1 MARKLTSRLNR
12 SNNLWWITGGVA
24 GLFVLCAG
32 GMIIFRSFFPAAGP
46 TALPEVPAFQFNTST
61 PAPAFATVTG
71 FPTSTSSS
79 SGVVATITSLP
90 AATPTNS
97 SIFNWIFRNF
107 VSSSQPTASTFRSPT
122 PIQVIVVTATPVTPA
137 ATTLPPPPTQGAPN
151 PIVCKNILYPARPGN
166 QWTYFI
172 NTPRRSGDVNIR
184 VITVEGTQATI
195 DATEVNVGTTV
206 RSSMQCEQDIILSFP
221 VLSVQKLIGEVVNGS
236 VNADYVGGVL
246 APNEAAFLSSNWA
259 LSWVSQYRVYGDG
272 SLTFNGSN
280 FNFSLSPSIVTMTC
294 QTLASGDAS
303 FENITVAAGTFR
315 ALKVICRGEGQALA
329 TVNGS
334 QVTGTVTAQATQWF
348 APNVGL
354 LKSQSDFVFLNV
366 FGVSLPLSSSDVA
379 GFMELKSYSVGQ

>member
-32 GMIIFRSFFPAAGP
+32 GMIILRSFLPAAGP

-61 PAPAFATVTG
+61 PTAPVFATVTG
-71 FPTSTSSS
+71 FPTSTSSA
-79 SGVVATITSLP
+79 GVVSTITSLP

-107 VSSSQPTASTFRSPT
+107 VSGPQPTASTFRSPT

-184 VITVEGTQATI
+184 VVTVEGTQATI

-272 SLTFNGSN
+272 SLTFNGGN

-303 FENITVAAGTFR
+303 FENITVTAGTFR